1 MREMK
6 DSGIEWVG
14 QIPESW
20 NVLRNKFNFVLG
32 KDLIGANWEKA
43 QLLSLTKYGV
53 KAITPEEQTGKVPT
67 SFTTYQIVKKNDLVM
82 CLFDLDVSAVFS
94 GISQYDGMISPAY
107 KCFKCKSNL
116 NPRYADYYY
125 RTVFVDRKF
134 KRYSKNVR
142 YSLGTD
148 EFLALPM
155 LVPSTNEQ
163 RRIADYLD
171 TKCAE
176 IDALRADI
184 EKEIETLE
192 AYKKSVITEA
202 VTKGLNPNVEMKESG
217 IEWVGK
223 IPEKW
228 KIIPLKYVIT
238 YNDEALPETTDTE
251 FEFDYIDIGSV
262 SYGRGIEQY
271 QRMQFKDAPSRAR
284 RIVQC
289 NDVILSTVRT
299 YLKAVAAM
307 PEHDIPIIVSTGFI
321 AMRAGE
327 SIKPNYLKYVAQSNT
342 FVSNIEAKSYG
353 ISYPAITPSEIA
365 NTHIALP
372 PEKEQLIIA
381 EYLDTRCAEID
392 SILANTEKQ
401 LAVLDAYKKTI
412 IYEYVTG
419 KNEVPVS

>member
-228 KIIPLKYVIT
+228 KIIPLKY
-238 YNDEALPETTDTE
+238 
-251 FEFDYIDIGSV
+251 G
-262 SYGRGIEQY
+262 
-271 QRMQFKDAPSRAR
+271 
-284 RIVQC
+284 
-289 NDVILSTVRT
+289 
-299 YLKAVAAM
+299 
-307 PEHDIPIIVSTGFI
+307 
-321 AMRAGE
+321 
-327 SIKPNYLKYVAQSNT
+327 
-342 FVSNIEAKSYG
+342 
-353 ISYPAITPSEIA
+353 
-365 NTHIALP
+365 
-372 PEKEQLIIA
+372 
-381 EYLDTRCAEID
+381 
-392 SILANTEKQ
+392 
-401 LAVLDAYKKTI
+401 
-412 IYEYVTG
+412 
-419 KNEVPVS
+419 